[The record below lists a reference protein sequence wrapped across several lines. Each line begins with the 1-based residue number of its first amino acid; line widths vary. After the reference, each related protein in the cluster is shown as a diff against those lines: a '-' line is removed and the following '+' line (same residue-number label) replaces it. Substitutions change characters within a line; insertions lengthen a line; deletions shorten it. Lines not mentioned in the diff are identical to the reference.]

1 MQLPDTILSCGL
13 DVVPFILLLLVC
25 CFREEPERVDLEQR
39 VHYVALDDD
48 DRSSSETMGCAICLE
63 PLRHGAV
70 CSEVPACR
78 HVFHRECV
86 ERWARGSNSCPLCR
100 AKIVPGSDQLA
111 SSAED
116 IV

>member
-1 MQLPDTILSCGL
+1 MQLPDAMLFCGL
-13 DVVPFILLLLVC
+13 DVVPFILLLL
-25 CFREEPERVDLEQR
+25 
-39 VHYVALDDD
+39 
-48 DRSSSETMGCAICLE
+48 DRASSETTGCAICLE

-86 ERWARGSNSCPLCR
+86 ERWARSSNSCPLCR
-100 AKIVPGSDQLA
+100 AKIVPGSDDELA

-116 IV
+116 MV